1 MKVIMDILTPKQFMF
16 IPKIAE
22 SLEKRGHTVRMVSRR
37 YREVSQL
44 VERMGLKVDLVGEHG
59 GGDLRDKLLA
69 STERIR
75 GLVPILDEAEP
86 DVAVSFS
93 SPELAR
99 ASFGLG
105 VPHISINDSPHAV
118 AVAKLSLPLS
128 RKLLTPKMIPKSA
141 WAGYGIGE
149 DRIVRYNALDPWV
162 WLKDFEP
169 DEAVIDELD
178 LSRDNPIITV
188 RVPEMHAAYL
198 LGTSYSV
205 FSSIVEFA
213 KNLTESR
220 SGLQIAVVPRYQEQ
234 VDALLGLAG
243 EGIKVCEEVV
253 DGPSL
258 IHYSDAFIGAGG
270 TMTAEAALLGTP
282 AYSSYPGEPY
292 LIESYLVDKS
302 LLIRETDYGR
312 IARGVLKILDDPVEA
327 RRMQSSKTQEL
338 VSGFEDPV
346 EVIVREIENVKDY

>member
-22 SLEKRGHTVRMVSRR
+22 SLEKRGHTVQMVSRR

-44 VERMGLKVDLVGEHG
+44 VERMGLKVDIVGEHG
-59 GGDLRDKLLA
+59 GGALRDKLLA
-69 STERIR
+69 SAERIR
-75 GLVPILDEAEP
+75 GLVPILDEAES

-99 ASFGLG
+99 TSFGLG

-128 RKLLTPKMIPKSA
+128 RKLLTPKIIPKSA
-141 WAGYGIGE
+141 WAGYGIDE

-169 DEAVIDELD
+169 DEAALVELG
-178 LSRDNPIITV
+178 LSRDDPIVTV

-198 LGTSYSV
+198 LGSSSSG
-205 FSSIVEFA
+205 FSSIVEFV
-213 KNLTESR
+213 KNLKKLRDE
-220 SGLQIAVVPRYQEQ
+220 LQIVVVPRYREQ
-234 VDALLGLAG
+234 VEALLRLAG
-243 EGIKVCEEVV
+243 GGIRVCEEVV

-258 IHYSDAFIGAGG
+258 TYYSDVFIGAGG
-270 TMTAEAALLGTP
+270 TMSAEAALLGTP

-292 LIESYLVDKS
+292 IIESYLVDKG
-302 LLIRETDYGR
+302 LLIRETDYGK
-312 IARGVLKILDDPVEA
+312 ITRGVLEILDDPVEA
-327 RRMQSSKTQEL
+327 RELQSSKAQEF